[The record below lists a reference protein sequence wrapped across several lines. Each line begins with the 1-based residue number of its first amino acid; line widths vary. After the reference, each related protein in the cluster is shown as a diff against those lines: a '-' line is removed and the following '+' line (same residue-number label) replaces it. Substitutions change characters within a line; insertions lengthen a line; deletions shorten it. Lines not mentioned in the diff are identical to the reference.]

1 MIVGAVLGARFTASS
16 FDVSFGLL
24 AGAALG
30 WVVAEI
36 FALRRR
42 IALLEE
48 RARDESARYA
58 QGQPLEPVAAE
69 RAAREIDEFNRKRHA
84 SEAASADPASPRE
97 TPAAQAAAPPDYTR
111 PAGLPAADELS
122 QPSGSLTRETATP
135 RDSARTREPM
145 PSGERAKSGE
155 FTSASRSSA
164 PPSEP
169 APPRENEVIRL
180 IREYFTGGN
189 TLVRVGIIIL
199 FIGVA
204 FLLRYVAERTQVP
217 IELRLAGVALGAIV
231 LLVLGWRLRTK
242 RQGYALALQGGATAI
257 LYLIVFASMRL
268 YSVLP
273 PTAAFALM
281 VLIVVFSGMLAV
293 LQSSI
298 ELAVIGIV
306 GGFLAPVLASTGQ
319 GSHVVLFS
327 YYAVLNTGILG
338 IAWFKAWRPLNV
350 LGFLFT
356 FVIGIA
362 WGVLRYRGELFAT
375 TEPFLIYFF
384 LLYVAVAVLFASR
397 QPPRLKGY
405 VDGSIVFGTP
415 IAAFSL
421 QSALLH
427 DRSFALAFSA
437 LAVSALYL
445 VLAWILFRRRRD
457 TYRLLVEAFMALG
470 VLFLTLA
477 IPLALDGKWS
487 AATWA
492 LEGASLVWIG
502 CRQNRR
508 LPRVSGAVLQIA
520 AGVIFWRDSHH
531 AAKLLP
537 ILNSA
542 FLGGVMI
549 AAGAIFSSH
558 VLNRHRP
565 QLARYEGASSI
576 ILFFYGLLWWL
587 IAGFTEIARLSS
599 TYDLAIGLVFVT
611 VTAFLCSELHR
622 RLSLAIARV
631 PVLALLPAMVLFT
644 IFYLAAEKHAF
655 AFGGWLAWPLSF
667 AGFYFLLHRYDPEPN
682 TPPAGLLHTPS
693 AWLLVGLLGWESA
706 WAIDNAVQGGGSWP
720 AIGWVLLPAVALLSL
735 LKWGGRIAWPLG
747 RHRETYI
754 AAVGGG
760 IALYLSAWVIYTNFA
775 MPGDPYPLPYIPF
788 LNPLDLA
795 EVAALLVLA
804 RFALQVRRER
814 FELLQ
819 GVAHRAIAT
828 ALALLAFLWLNG
840 VLVRTLHHWAN
851 IPFDSGAMMASTLA
865 QTAVSIFWTVIALT
879 TMLIATRRSSRI
891 VWLGGAVL
899 LAIVVGK
906 LFLVDL
912 SRVGSV
918 ERIISF
924 VGVGVLMLVIGYF
937 SPLPPAAKSEAK

>member
-1 MIVGAVLGARFTASS
+1 M
-16 FDVSFGLL
+16 L
-24 AGAALG
+24 AGAAFG

-36 FALRRR
+36 VMLRRR
-42 IALLEE
+42 IASLE
-48 RARDESARYA
+48 ESARNA
-58 QGQPLEPVAAE
+58 QGRHVEPRESVGTAE
-69 RAAREIDEFNRKRHA
+69 RAARDAGVPPSGRQTSEFARERAANVMPSHERTQSSA
-84 SEAASADPASPRE
+84 SLTSEAAA
-97 TPAAQAAAPPDYTR
+97 
-111 PAGLPAADELS
+111 L
-122 QPSGSLTRETATP
+122 
-135 RDSARTREPM
+135 RDSALTSESIPPREQAQP
-145 PSGERAKSGE
+145 GE
-155 FTSASRSSA
+155 FAGTSRNSA
-164 PPSEP
+164 PTSEP
-169 APPRENEVIRL
+169 TPPRENEVIRA
-180 IREYFTGGN
+180 IRAYFTGGN

-217 IELRLAGVALGAIV
+217 IELRLTGVALGAIV
-231 LLVLGWRLRTK
+231 LLVLGWRLRAK
-242 RQGYALALQGGATAI
+242 RPGYALALQGGATAI

-319 GSHVVLFS
+319 GSHVVLFG
-327 YYAVLNTGILG
+327 YYALLNAGILG

-397 QPPRLKGY
+397 QTPRLKGY

-445 VLAWILFRRRRD
+445 ALARILFRRRRD

-477 IPLALDGKWS
+477 VPLALDGKWS

-520 AGVIFWRDSHH
+520 AGAIFWRDSHH

-537 ILNSA
+537 LLNSA

-558 VLNRHRP
+558 VLNRHRT
-565 QLARYEGASSI
+565 QLARYEGASST

-587 IAGFTEIARLSS
+587 IAGFTEIGRLSS
-599 TYDLAIGLVFVT
+599 TYDLAISLVFVT
-611 VTAFLCSELHR
+611 STAFLCSELHR

-631 PVLALLPAMVLFT
+631 PALALLPAMVLFS

-655 AFGGWLAWPLSF
+655 AYGGWVAWPLSF
-667 AGFYFLLHRYDPEPN
+667 AGFYFLLRRYDPEPN

-706 WAIDNAVQGGGSWP
+706 WAIGNAVQGGGSWP

-735 LKWGGRIAWPLG
+735 LKFGDRIAWPLV

-754 AAVGGG
+754 AAAGGG
-760 IALYLSAWVIYTNFA
+760 IALYLSAWVIYTNLT

-795 EVAALLVLA
+795 EVFALLVLA
-804 RFALQVRRER
+804 RFALQVYRER

-819 GVAHRAIAT
+819 GLPNRAIAA

-840 VLVRTLHHWAN
+840 VLVRTLHHWAD
-851 IPFDSGAMMASTLA
+851 IPFNSGAMMASTLA
-865 QTAVSIFWTVIALT
+865 QTAVSIFWTVIALA

-891 VWLGGAVL
+891 LWLSGAVL
-899 LAIVVGK
+899 LAVVVGK
-906 LFLVDL
+906 LLLVDL

-918 ERIISF
+918 ERIVSF

-937 SPLPPAAKSEAK
+937 SPLPPVAASKAK